1 MESKTKSLLKAM
13 LKENTGKSLGDSGSL
28 YGRNYERNQNIN
40 LDKTPRISWEF
51 YGDGKYDATVNVY
64 HYLNDVVVLDEF
76 STDVNRYLKRQRAK
90 DIDAHW
96 VQDCAELLKEKYGI
110 ELKGDVTN
118 TYNYDGNISQ
128 VLQFM
133 VFSHDAGDGD
143 VTFYC
148 LLQVH
153 GGCDVRGGY
162 TDTQCF
168 KLTGYLTGQVDVYAT
183 LKDGTQLDSSYYGY
197 KLSDDSGKEYSITA
211 ETLEGYDFYVT
222 DELYMYAY

>member
-1 MESKTKSLLKAM
+1 
-13 LKENTGKSLGDSGSL
+13 
-28 YGRNYERNQNIN
+28 
-40 LDKTPRISWEF
+40 
-51 YGDGKYDATVNVY
+51 
-64 HYLNDVVVLDEF
+64 
-76 STDVNRYLKRQRAK
+76 
-90 DIDAHW
+90 
-96 VQDCAELLKEKYGI
+96 
-110 ELKGDVTN
+110 
-118 TYNYDGNISQ
+118 
-128 VLQFM
+128 M